1 MPVRRF
7 NVLPEEGFAPM
18 RTAVIARLRDA
29 ARRACGESFT
39 ALFQGNPQR
48 LLAEC
53 FSRIEADEGTVWL
66 VDYADSKLVPRFNS
80 GPRAN
85 EIIGALR
92 QPLDRGM
99 VSMVFA
105 SAQSVCE
112 NDVYRNE
119 LQDKTVDRTLGQV
132 TCAMLVVPLMFG
144 REQRGVVSAV
154 KLKTPDSGL
163 PDPVGFSSEDLRYC
177 ELIVSTMGCLLEA
190 KLLELCL
197 GLEV

>member
-1 MPVRRF
+1 
-7 NVLPEEGFAPM
+7 M
-18 RTAVIARLRDA
+18 RTSVIARHRDA
-29 ARRACGESFT
+29 ARRACGESFV
-39 ALFQGNPQR
+39 ALFHGNAQR

-53 FSRIEADEGTVWL
+53 FARIGADEGTVWL
-66 VDYADSKLVPRFNS
+66 LDDADKALVPRFNS
-80 GPRAN
+80 GPRAH
-85 EIIGALR
+85 ELVGVLR

-119 LQDKTVDRTLGQV
+119 LQDKTVDRTLGQL
-132 TCAMLVVPLMFG
+132 TCAMLVVPLVFG
-144 REQRGVVSAV
+144 RELRGVVSAV
-154 KLKTPDSGL
+154 KLKPPDSGL
-163 PDPVGFSSEDLRYC
+163 PDPAGFSGEDLRFS
-177 ELIVSTMGCLLEA
+177 ELIVSTIGCLLDA